1 MPLPVPRNL
10 FGNLETLF
18 QKTINGQ
25 YGIIDRELANRNPT
39 GRGLQIVGKP
49 FHFGAI
55 NSGNQPYIWHSPDD
69 PNRTRGRYDSRRFPF
84 IAGQRDA
91 LRITA
96 FATSAQ
102 GLSFIANQANI
113 QASNAFTETRIYNPL
128 HLLDVAA
135 RSASG
140 NILAR
145 PTRHFPPTSGVTGT
159 IVSALGFGADGAPV
173 PGTSAAGNSEALPQH
188 YQDGVKGLQ
197 RLDTARAGKG
207 NLETKWGQADK
218 KGGGIFD
225 QIKSKFK
232 KAFPIVGLFTSAGGP
247 SWEHR
252 ADEDTYKLMYEDFK
266 KEATTSILRSKEND
280 GSMNFAPPGID
291 TGEGKFR
298 IQIASNKQFSSGQ
311 SSLISNDSFQVVD
324 GNYLETLKQLDS
336 IDQTSPLASAFD
348 FWRDSQIKDESQV
361 FLTGKS
367 GLEYI
372 MNFRAKG
379 TAGTGQI
386 LVPFAPSGQDGKGN
400 LLNAPSTSISFSTVE
415 KDGAV
420 TYIETL
426 DKVGENK
433 SIISDVIYE
442 DAISRES
449 DATGA
454 GSALDN
460 SNSVLSKAFE
470 KLGVKVKDLQEGL
483 GKYRTLEQLREV
495 AKKTGTATGENDKY
509 GLIEREGDNRKLE
522 GVLGRG
528 FPNFGSNNFKQRLD
542 SVNVLGILDENDKTH
557 KSHIKLLEKL
567 DLIPFFFKDLVN
579 QTRIFFRATLQG
591 ISESNSAEWSE
602 IRYLGRADKI
612 YNYTGFDRS
621 LSFNFKVYV
630 NSVYELLSMYEKVN
644 SLVNFTK
651 PGKNIFIGNKPLVA
665 DASIIV
671 PPYCKLTIGDLYRD
685 QPVIM
690 NSISVSVPDES
701 PWEIL
706 PAELNEGLFIGG
718 YSKSATVRPGAS
730 NGYGFLNG
738 LIKRGGA
745 TIAISGIS
753 FLVIMLLHY
762 IF

>member
-25 YGIIDRELANRNPT
+25 YGIIDRDLANRNPT

-159 IVSALGFGADGAPV
+159 IVSALGFGAEGAPV

-311 SSLISNDSFQVVD
+311 SSLVSNDSFQVVD
-324 GNYLETLKQLDS
+324 GN
-336 IDQTSPLASAFD
+336 
-348 FWRDSQIKDESQV
+348 
-361 FLTGKS
+361 
-367 GLEYI
+367 
-372 MNFRAKG
+372 
-379 TAGTGQI
+379 
-386 LVPFAPSGQDGKGN
+386 
-400 LLNAPSTSISFSTVE
+400 
-415 KDGAV
+415 
-420 TYIETL
+420 
-426 DKVGENK
+426 
-433 SIISDVIYE
+433 
-442 DAISRES
+442 
-449 DATGA
+449 
-454 GSALDN
+454 
-460 SNSVLSKAFE
+460 
-470 KLGVKVKDLQEGL
+470 
-483 GKYRTLEQLREV
+483 
-495 AKKTGTATGENDKY
+495 
-509 GLIEREGDNRKLE
+509 
-522 GVLGRG
+522 
-528 FPNFGSNNFKQRLD
+528 
-542 SVNVLGILDENDKTH
+542 
-557 KSHIKLLEKL
+557 
-567 DLIPFFFKDLVN
+567 
-579 QTRIFFRATLQG
+579 IFFR
-591 ISESNSAEWSE
+591 
-602 IRYLGRADKI
+602 
-612 YNYTGFDRS
+612 
-621 LSFNFKVYV
+621 
-630 NSVYELLSMYEKVN
+630 
-644 SLVNFTK
+644 TK
-651 PGKNIFIGNKPLVA
+651 F
-665 DASIIV
+665 
-671 PPYCKLTIGDLYRD
+671 
-685 QPVIM
+685 
-690 NSISVSVPDES
+690 
-701 PWEIL
+701 
-706 PAELNEGLFIGG
+706 
-718 YSKSATVRPGAS
+718 
-730 NGYGFLNG
+730 
-738 LIKRGGA
+738 
-745 TIAISGIS
+745 
-753 FLVIMLLHY
+753 
-762 IF
+762 